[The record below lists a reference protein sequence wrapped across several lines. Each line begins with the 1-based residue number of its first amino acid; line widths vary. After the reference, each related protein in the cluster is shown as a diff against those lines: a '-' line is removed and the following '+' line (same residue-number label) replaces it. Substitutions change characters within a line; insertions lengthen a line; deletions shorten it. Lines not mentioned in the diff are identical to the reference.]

1 MKYIDKTT
9 KSGKV
14 VKLKNYK
21 KRARR
26 NRIKRR
32 LALFLLIFIAFAV
45 FFTNV
50 PFMRVKNI
58 YCYGNSKVTSDELV
72 SASGFC
78 IGNNII
84 RVNKA
89 KALDEIAKLPYVKTV
104 KIRRKLPSRINIA
117 ITECDVA
124 AYAKLGDTYIYIDE
138 DGKVLQESD
147 VPPETASCVLSGVNV
162 TKHVPGQIISFKNEK
177 QIAAYSTL
185 VKALNKSGFNGIV
198 TIIDLTDTQNLKF
211 SVNNSLEVIV
221 GTTEDLDYKIDFLAF
236 GAYSNIGPNRT
247 GTVDVSY
254 GSSAVFKETY

>member
-1 MKYIDKTT
+1 MRYIDKTT

-21 KRARR
+21 KRVRR
-26 NRIKRR
+26 NRLKRK
-32 LALFLLIFIAFAV
+32 LALFLLIFIALAV

-58 YCYGNSKVTSDELV
+58 YCYGNSKVASEELI

-84 RVNKA
+84 RVNKS

-124 AYAKLGDTYIYIDE
+124 AYAKLGDTYIYIDDE
-138 DGKVLQESD
+138 GKVLQESD

-162 TKHVPGQIISFKNEK
+162 TKHEVSKIISFKNEK
-177 QIAAYSTL
+177 QILAYSTL
-185 VKALNKSGFNGIV
+185 VKALNKSDFTGSV

-211 SVNNSLEVIV
+211 SVNNSIEVII
-221 GTTEDLDYKIDFLAF
+221 GTTEDLDYKIDFLAY
-236 GAYSNIGPNRT
+236 GAYSNIGPGRS
-247 GTVDVSY
+247 GTLDVSS
-254 GSSAVFKETY
+254 GTSAVFKEIY